1 MRNEQVKTF
10 LLGVIAALLLV
21 VVVLQVSGGVRL
33 PAAMQPAYGASQ
45 SGAAGGFIAIYDD
58 QGHNLFVIDTANK
71 RVVAYEFSD
80 ASGELLLKSARNIE
94 YDLKAT
100 DLSTRKGLSYDEVKD
115 ALRNR

>member
-10 LLGVIAALLLV
+10 LLGVIATLLLV
-21 VVVLQVSGGVRL
+21 VVVLQVAGGARL

-45 SGAAGGFIAIYDD
+45 SAAAAGFIAIYDD

-80 ASGELLLKSARNIE
+80 SSGELLLKTVRNIE
-94 YDLKAT
+94 YDLKGT
-100 DLSTRKGLSYDEVKD
+100 DFSHRKGLSYNEVRD
-115 ALRNR
+115 ALRNK